1 MFHRNPFSRF
11 WRLALASFAALL
23 LGACAANN
31 YPPAPQKITQ
41 GAYHY
46 KVGAG
51 DTLNV
56 NVWRNPDLS
65 MSIQVRP
72 DGRISTPL
80 APDVQAAG
88 KTPGEIAKEIEE
100 RLSKYVRDPVVSVVV
115 TGFHGP
121 YSQQIRI
128 VGQAVR
134 PIAIP
139 YRENMTLLDVMIAAG
154 GLTEFAD
161 GNAAVLERH
170 GKTYSI
176 KLGNLLKRGE
186 MSANVPVE
194 PGDVIIIPQSMF

>member
-1 MFHRNPFSRF
+1 MSIRNSRISL
-11 WRLALASFAALL
+11 WRMAVASFAALL
-23 LGACAANN
+23 LGACAVNN
-31 YPPAPQKITQ
+31 YPPAPSKVNQE
-41 GAYHY
+41 AYHY

-51 DTLNV
+51 DALNI

-72 DGRISTPL
+72 DGKISTPL

-88 KTPGEIAKEIEE
+88 QTPGEIAKEIET

-121 YSQQIRI
+121 YNQQIRI

-134 PIAIP
+134 PTAIP

-161 GNAAVLERH
+161 GNAAILERH

-176 KLGNLLKRGE
+176 RLGDLLKRGQ

>member
-1 MFHRNPFSRF
+1 MSVRNPRFSL
-11 WRLALASFAALL
+11 WRVIGASAVALS
-23 LGACAANN
+23 LGACAVNN
-31 YPPAPQKITQ
+31 YPPAPDKINQ
-41 GAYHY
+41 EAYHY

-65 MSIQVRP
+65 MTIQVRP
-72 DGRISTPL
+72 DGKISTPL

-88 KTPGEIAKEIEE
+88 RTPGEIAREIET

-121 YSQQIRI
+121 YNQQIRI

-134 PIAIP
+134 PTAIP

-161 GNAAVLERH
+161 GNAAILERH

-176 KLGNLLKRGE
+176 RLGDLLKRGQ

>member
-1 MFHRNPFSRF
+1 MLIRNLHLRF
-11 WRLALASFAALL
+11 ARPASAAIAALL

-31 YPPAPQKITQ
+31 YPPAPDKIDQ
-41 GAYHY
+41 QAYHY

-56 NVWRNPDLS
+56 SVWRNPDLS
-65 MSIQVRP
+65 MSVQVRP
-72 DGRISTPL
+72 DGKISTPL
-80 APDVQAAG
+80 AADVQAAG
-88 KTPGEIAKEIEE
+88 RTPGEIAQEIEA

-134 PIAIP
+134 PIAVP

-161 GNAAVLERH
+161 GNAAILERH

-176 KLGNLLKRGE
+176 RLGDLLRRGQ

>member
-1 MFHRNPFSRF
+1 M
-11 WRLALASFAALL
+11 
-23 LGACAANN
+23 
-31 YPPAPQKITQ
+31 
-41 GAYHY
+41 
-46 KVGAG
+46 
-51 DTLNV
+51 
-56 NVWRNPDLS
+56 
-65 MSIQVRP
+65 
-72 DGRISTPL
+72 
-80 APDVQAAG
+80 
-88 KTPGEIAKEIEE
+88 
-100 RLSKYVRDPVVSVVV
+100 VV

-194 PGDVIIIPQSMF
+194 PGDVITTGTPPGVGMGMKPQVYLRAGDVVELEVEGLGRQRQVFRADV

>member
-1 MFHRNPFSRF
+1 MSVRNPRFSL
-11 WRLALASFAALL
+11 WRVIAASAVGLSL
-23 LGACAANN
+23 SACAVNN
-31 YPPAPQKITQ
+31 YPPAPDKINQ
-41 GAYHY
+41 EAYHY

-65 MSIQVRP
+65 MTIQVRP
-72 DGRISTPL
+72 DGKISTPL

-88 KTPGEIAKEIEE
+88 RTPGEIAKEIEA

-121 YSQQIRI
+121 YNQQIRI

-134 PIAIP
+134 PTAIP

-161 GNAAVLERH
+161 GNAAILERH

-176 KLGNLLKRGE
+176 RLGDLLKRGQ

>member
-1 MFHRNPFSRF
+1 MSNRNFQPRVSR
-11 WRLALASFAALL
+11 LVLVAAAALS

-31 YPPAPQKITQ
+31 YPPAPDKISLQT
-41 GAYHY
+41 YHY

-56 NVWRNPDLS
+56 SVWHNPDLS
-65 MSIQVRP
+65 MTIQVRP
-72 DGRISTPL
+72 DGKISTPL

-88 KTPGEIAKEIEE
+88 KTPGEIAKEIET

-115 TGFHGP
+115 TGFQGP

-134 PIAIP
+134 PSAIP

-176 KLGNLLKRGE
+176 RLGDLLKRGQ

>member
-1 MFHRNPFSRF
+1 MTIRDSRF
-11 WRLALASFAALL
+11 SLWRMAVASFAALL
-23 LGACAANN
+23 LGACAVNN
-31 YPPAPQKITQ
+31 YPPAPSKVNQE
-41 GAYHY
+41 AYHY

-51 DTLNV
+51 DTLNI

-72 DGRISTPL
+72 DGKISTPL

-88 KTPGEIAKEIEE
+88 QTPGEIAKEIEA

-121 YSQQIRI
+121 YNQQIRI

-134 PIAIP
+134 PTAIP

-161 GNAAVLERH
+161 GNAAILC
-170 GKTYSI
+170 
-176 KLGNLLKRGE
+176 LLYTSPSPR
-186 MSANVPVE
+186 
-194 PGDVIIIPQSMF
+194 D